1 MPSTTD
7 HESPATMNGLDI
19 PPGLTPPHHNAKY
32 YIPLLFIIVH
42 ICTSF
47 SLDFTFFFALF
58 WIFLLAYGFDYQS
71 LALDAHHASLSD
83 MSASLASASTLNAE
97 TSQRVRSRLQTYKSG
112 YEKAIAR
119 RDAAMTEHLAVE
131 KLATKYQAELLE
143 CMTKRNEEYMQC
155 RKLVN
160 DSRLVYYKLIEKWQ
174 VHIIDELEKLVK
186 KFKNVAMPKVK
197 GVGPSKAKTNNL
209 TGPLERM
216 VLGLKKGMQI
226 TRGEIGVAEKIG
238 ECLDAKAEDVRELY
252 GRVEKAEEVLESVKE
267 KVLEGGV
274 EIGGM
279 EGWEDKLEVQMRRL
293 DKYYQGMLSK
303 GGEGE
308 KAEGT
313 DCVDKAGDL
322 GVGKEKV

>member
-1 MPSTTD
+1 
-7 HESPATMNGLDI
+7 MNGLDI

-119 RDAAMTEHLAVE
+119 RDAAITEHLAVE

-160 DSRLVYYKLIEKWQ
+160 DSRLVYYKLMEKWQ
-174 VHIIDELEKLVK
+174 VHIIDELEKLVR

-197 GVGPSKAKTNNL
+197 GVGPSKTNSHGL

-226 TRGEIGVAEKIG
+226 TRGEIGIVEKIG
-238 ECLDAKAEDVRELY
+238 VCLDAEAVDVGELY

-267 KVLEGGV
+267 NVLGNGV
-274 EIGGM
+274 EVGGI
-279 EGWEDKLEVQMRRL
+279 EGWEEKLDM
-293 DKYYQGMLSK
+293 YYQGMVK
-303 GGEGE
+303 KEEGGEVDEKGE
-308 KAEGT
+308 HCTAGATRAGVE
-313 DCVDKAGDL
+313 VDKD
-322 GVGKEKV
+322 